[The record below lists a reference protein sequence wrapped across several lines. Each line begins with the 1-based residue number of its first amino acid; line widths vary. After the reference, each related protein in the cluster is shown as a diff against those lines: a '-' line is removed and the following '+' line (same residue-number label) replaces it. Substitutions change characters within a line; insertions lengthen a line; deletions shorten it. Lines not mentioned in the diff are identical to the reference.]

1 MSNRQGKLLR
11 NVKAFLLDAQ
21 DSCLFLGQVERYSHH
36 ITLEPEVQS
45 RLSELELHHA
55 RQSV

>member
-1 MSNRQGKLLR
+1 MSDRQGKLLR
-11 NVKAFLLDAQ
+11 NVKAFLLNAK
-21 DSCLFLGQVERYSHH
+21 DSYFLQVERYSHH